1 MCCFLAILSGG
12 QGDKQK
18 AKEMIDFCNADG
30 EVPNLCPRSFVL
42 ASVYRLL
49 IVASKKPKLGKAK
62 NALPQKR
69 GKLRGIR
76 GGDPAIC

>member
-30 EVPNLCPRSFVL
+30 EVPISAQGHLCWLRSTD
-42 ASVYRLL
+42 S
-49 IVASKKPKLGKAK
+49 
-62 NALPQKR
+62 
-69 GKLRGIR
+69 
-76 GGDPAIC
+76 

>member
-1 MCCFLAILSGG
+1 MLMVKFQSLPKVICAGFGLQTPDRG
-12 QGDKQK
+12 
-18 AKEMIDFCNADG
+18 F
-30 EVPNLCPRSFVL
+30 
-42 ASVYRLL
+42 
-49 IVASKKPKLGKAK
+49 KKPKLGKAK